1 MRRQAWIARGLLA
14 HREIRRASAG
24 PIHGS
29 RVDWSIARIEHVH
42 MHAGEIARI
51 FPHVRRDFG
60 FRDRSRSSPCRIDT
74 EWPNTVFLWLRAGV
88 VVADQHV
95 AWHDRPYPRRSEPGS
110 REPGSTKCQSP
121 PSLRSRR
128 SIPSRTP
135 ADAVQSDP

>member
-24 PIHGS
+24 PFHAW

-42 MHAGEIARI
+42 MDAGEIARI

-60 FRDRSRSSPCRIDT
+60 FRDRWRNGPCRMDP

-88 VVADQHV
+88 VAADQHV
-95 AWHDRPYPRRSEPGS
+95 AWRDQPYPRRCELGS
-110 REPGSTKCQSP
+110 REPGSTKFQST
-121 PSLRSRR
+121 PSLRSRAAMT
-128 SIPSRTP
+128 SRTP
-135 ADAVQSDP
+135 ADALRSDP